1 MIAVDTNVLVHAH
14 RRDSALHEAASNLML
29 SLATRGPSWA
39 IPWPCLHE
47 FYGVVTHP
55 KVFAP
60 ASTVAQAWTQ
70 IHAWT
75 SSPSVTLLSESRAHL
90 PEIESLI
97 VRAQSIGPAVHDA
110 RIAAICL
117 SHGVAELITLD
128 RDFSRFPQL
137 RTRGIL
143 S

>member
-60 ASTVAQAWTQ
+60 ASTVEQAWTQ

-90 PEIESLI
+90 PE
-97 VRAQSIGPAVHDA
+97 IGPAVHDA